1 MSKDLY
7 KIKDYSDAELYEIL
21 DLNNP
26 TDRELEAKI
35 LMMIHKYEN
44 SKAKSSKKLV
54 KFFEDIYEHF
64 FDDSDEE
71 LYEDF
76 TDRKLTDEQKA
87 ENDALN
93 TTLDELKE
101 KGLIDYDVTLNELSE
116 DSFNELIETKKLM
129 DAEMAADPNAYNP
142 TKQYIPQTD
151 NIDKDTT
158 TDEQSNEVYTKEFTR
173 CQKLRSHSKGPG
185 ERRASCI
192 WPTT

>member
-64 FDDSDEE
+64 FDNSDEE

-101 KGLIDYDVTLNELSE
+101 QGLIDYDVTLNELSE
-116 DSFNELIETKKLM
+116 DSFNELIETKKIM
-129 DAEMAADPNAYNP
+129 DAGYHIYNN
-142 TKQYIPQTD
+142 YF
-151 NIDKDTT
+151 
-158 TDEQSNEVYTKEFTR
+158 VYF
-173 CQKLRSHSKGPG
+173 
-185 ERRASCI
+185 
-192 WPTT
+192 

>member
-64 FDDSDEE
+64 FHDSDEE

-76 TDRKLTDEQKA
+76 TDRKITEEQK
-87 ENDALN
+87 EELDALN
-93 TTLDELKE
+93 TTLDEL
-101 KGLIDYDVTLNELSE
+101 
-116 DSFNELIETKKLM
+116 
-129 DAEMAADPNAYNP
+129 
-142 TKQYIPQTD
+142 
-151 NIDKDTT
+151 
-158 TDEQSNEVYTKEFTR
+158 
-173 CQKLRSHSKGPG
+173 
-185 ERRASCI
+185 
-192 WPTT
+192 

>member
-71 LYEDF
+71 LPP
-76 TDRKLTDEQKA
+76 
-87 ENDALN
+87 
-93 TTLDELKE
+93 
-101 KGLIDYDVTLNELSE
+101 
-116 DSFNELIETKKLM
+116 
-129 DAEMAADPNAYNP
+129 DAEGASAW
-142 TKQYIPQTD
+142 
-151 NIDKDTT
+151 
-158 TDEQSNEVYTKEFTR
+158 
-173 CQKLRSHSKGPG
+173 LGHHGPG
-185 ERRASCI
+185 RQLASECQGIAMARGRA
-192 WPTT
+192 

>member
-142 TKQYIPQTD
+142 TI
-151 NIDKDTT
+151 
-158 TDEQSNEVYTKEFTR
+158 YTANR
-173 CQKLRSHSKGPG
+173 
-185 ERRASCI
+185 
-192 WPTT
+192 